1 MKQIRVLINGCNGKM
16 GQEVAK
22 KVRLEEDVE
31 VFGGVDIKD
40 SGDNFFPV
48 YTNVD
53 DIKGEMPDVI
63 IDFSVP
69 ESTMKILDFAIDKK
83 IPIVVATT
91 GFSEEQ
97 LAKIKEAGNKIPVFQ
112 SYNMSYSVSVM
123 KKVVAELARL
133 LDGTDI
139 EIVETHHRRKID
151 APSGTAIMLA
161 ESINNALENKMHYEY
176 NRHSK
181 REKRDKAEIGIHSI
195 RGGTEAG
202 THSVIY
208 FGEDESMEIKHT
220 VTSRGVFAQ
229 GAVKAAKFLVNQDN
243 GVYNMN
249 NMV

>member
-1 MKQIRVLINGCNGKM
+1 MKTITVLINGCNGKM

-22 KVRLEEDVE
+22 KIRSMEDIE
-31 VFGGVDIKD
+31 VFGGVDRAD

-48 YTNVD
+48 YINSD
-53 DIKGEMPDVI
+53 NIKGKMPDVI

-69 ESTMKILDFAIDKK
+69 ESAMKILEFGVKNK
-83 IPIVVATT
+83 IPTVIATT
-91 GFSEEQ
+91 GLTEEQ
-97 LAKIKEAGNKIPVFQ
+97 LEKINEAGKTIPVFQ

-123 KKVVAELARL
+123 RKISAELAKL

-139 EIVETHHRRKID
+139 EIIETHHRRKID
-151 APSGTAIMLA
+151 SPSGTALMLA
-161 ESINNALENKMHYEY
+161 ESINGALNNELHYEY

-181 REKRDKAEIGIHSI
+181 REKRQKNEIGIHSI

-220 VTSRGVFAQ
+220 VTSRAVFAE
-229 GAVKAAKFLVNQDN
+229 GAIKAAKFLINQDK

-249 NMV
+249 SIV

>member
-1 MKQIRVLINGCNGKM
+1 MCEIAYLKTVPTVQKEEIMKTIRVLINGCNGKM

-22 KVRLEEDVE
+22 KVRVMDGVE
-31 VFGGVDIKD
+31 VFGGIDKTD

-48 YTNVD
+48 YADANE
-53 DIKGEMPDVI
+53 IKGELPDVI

-69 ESTMKILDFAIDKK
+69 ESTMKILDFAVEKK
-83 IPIVVATT
+83 VPIVIATT
-91 GFSEEQ
+91 GLSEEQ
-97 LAKIKEAGNKIPVFQ
+97 LAKINDAGKKIPIFQ

-123 KKVVAELARL
+123 RKVVSELAKL

-151 APSGTAIMLA
+151 SPSGTALMLA
-161 ESINNALENKMHYEY
+161 ESINEALDNKMHYEY
-176 NRHSK
+176 DRHSK
-181 REKRDKAEIGIHSI
+181 REKRSNNEIGIHSI

-220 VTSRGVFAQ
+220 VTSRAVFAERSS
-229 GAVKAAKFLVNQDN
+229 
-243 GVYNMN
+243 
-249 NMV
+249 

>member
-1 MKQIRVLINGCNGKM
+1 MKTIRVLINGCNGKM

-22 KVRLEEDVE
+22 KARIMEGIE
-31 VFGGVDIKD
+31 VLAGVDRQD

-48 YTNVD
+48 YTD
-53 DIKGEMPDVI
+53 LSKIKEIPDVI

-69 ESTMKILDFAIDKK
+69 EASMKILDFAIEKK

-91 GFSEEQ
+91 GFSEEE
-97 LAKIKEAGNKIPVFQ
+97 LVKVHDAGKTIPVFQ

-123 KKVVAELARL
+123 KKIAAELAKL

-151 APSGTAIMLA
+151 SPSGTALMLA
-161 ESINNALENKMHYEY
+161 ESINDALENKMHYEY

-181 REKRDKAEIGIHSI
+181 REKRSPDEIGIHSI

-202 THSVIY
+202 THTVIY
-208 FGEDESMEIKHT
+208 FGEDESMELKHT
-220 VTSRGVFAQ
+220 VTSRAVFAE
-229 GAVKAAKFLVNQDN
+229 GAIKAAKYLVNQDN